1 MPNAP
6 PCITAHHHA
15 SDVLHG
21 HAAQGDAAPGDVEAE
36 RRLVRRLDEP
46 QPLPPAARER
56 ERRLVL
62 AVQQEVRAVQGVL
75 RGDAV
80 RHRKPPRL
88 RGCACV
94 RCAVRTRASVQ
105 SLRACESARA
115 CDCAKSNLV
124 PGGKPRPHLAY
135 SSLYTWHRS
144 APHSI
149 PTPIM
154 RARCA
159 VPNVPP
165 TRGVRRSLHS
175 WLLRQVSRDR
185 TARLV
190 HRQPVARRPCEVV
203 DAEVAEVTREALV
216 LALK

>member
-1 MPNAP
+1 
-6 PCITAHHHA
+6 
-15 SDVLHG
+15 
-21 HAAQGDAAPGDVEAE
+21 
-36 RRLVRRLDEP
+36 
-46 QPLPPAARER
+46 
-56 ERRLVL
+56 
-62 AVQQEVRAVQGVL
+62 
-75 RGDAV
+75 V

-88 RGCACV
+88 CVCSASACGCCEHTCVHACVCLRACARVYVRACACV
-94 RCAVRTRASVQ
+94 RARECTCVR
-105 SLRACESARA
+105 ARA

-154 RARCA
+154 HARCA
-159 VPNVPP
+159 VPNVHP
-165 TRGVRRSLHS
+165 TRGVRRGLHS
-175 WLLRQVSRDR
+175 WLLRQASRDR

-190 HRQPVARRPCEVV
+190 HRQPVARRPREVV
-203 DAEVAEVTREALV
+203 DAEVAEVAREALV